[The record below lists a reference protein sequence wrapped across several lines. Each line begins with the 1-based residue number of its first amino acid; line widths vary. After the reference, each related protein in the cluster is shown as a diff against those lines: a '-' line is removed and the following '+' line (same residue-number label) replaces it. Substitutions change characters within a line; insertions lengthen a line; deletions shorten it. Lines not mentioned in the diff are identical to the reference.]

1 MKRSASLAK
10 RPLALGTTRF
20 ESDGRI
26 TVARFGPLDADA
38 GAAITRHSEL
48 AAPAKLSLAP
58 GGKCELQAE
67 VLRVDDA
74 DTAKLAR
81 SALDIGRAW
90 LSGESPSS
98 QAPQPDDED
107 LAAALAELPETWV
120 WERGEAGAFQVHATA
135 FGESVRLMLRTT
147 AGGAQVIA
155 RSALPT
161 PDPAVG
167 RALVHF
173 ALETN
178 RRLRLARI
186 GVSTIEGETCAVT
199 WDAVTPAGV
208 DLAGV
213 VPATVEA
220 VVRAHAATRRSMRA
234 LAHVQIA
241 AAYLDARDPAP
252 RRRRSAPRG

>member
-1 MKRSASLAK
+1 MKPSASLAK
-10 RPLALGTTRF
+10 RPLTLGTTRF

-26 TVARFGPLDADA
+26 AVARFGPLDAGA
-38 GAAITRHSEL
+38 GAAIVRHAEL
-48 AAPAKLSLAP
+48 TAPAKLSLAP
-58 GGKCELQAE
+58 GGEVELLAE
-67 VLRVDDA
+67 VLRTSGTDA
-74 DTAKLAR
+74 AKLAR
-81 SALDIGRAW
+81 SALDLGRAW
-90 LSGESPSS
+90 LSGETPIGGS
-98 QAPQPDDED
+98 APPDDED
-107 LAAALAELPETWV
+107 LAGALAELPETWV
-120 WERGEAGAFQVHATA
+120 WERGDDGDFHVHATA
-135 FGESVRLMLRTT
+135 FGESVRLTVRTT
-147 AGGAQVIA
+147 AGGAQVLA
-155 RSALPT
+155 RSALPA

-167 RALVHF
+167 RALARF

-186 GVSTIEGETCAVT
+186 GVSMNEGETCAVT

-213 VPATVEA
+213 VPAVVEA

-252 RRRRSAPRG
+252 KRRQSTPRS